1 MKAVD
6 FASACWARAA
16 RGIGEDERER
26 ISWEKLDAEVYLACD
41 LARLSFMYRDGGKM
55 RLDEPVLK
63 ALEAEFD
70 LEREVRSE
78 PDASGDFNFILTKA
92 GTYVARL
99 TPGKL
104 FVEPKACGQALGE
117 RLLELYHPSGV

>member
-1 MKAVD
+1 MTPAE

-16 RGIGEDERER
+16 KGIGEDEREK
-26 ISWEKLDAEVYLACD
+26 IPGGVLNAEVYRACD
-41 LARLSFMYRDGGKM
+41 LSRLSFVYSGGGRM
-55 RLDEPVLK
+55 RLDEAALK
-63 ALEAEFD
+63 ALEAEFG
-70 LEREVRSE
+70 LACEVRSE

-99 TPGKL
+99 TPEKL

-117 RLLELYHPSGV
+117 RLLGLY